1 MLDAR
6 LLEAMT
12 SGNVVVVVGTGMSA
26 ALSGGG
32 ADCHLARL
40 PRGWSDS
47 S

>member
-32 ADCHLARL
+32 RRL
-40 PRGWSDS
+40 PLGAAS
-47 S
+47 SRME